1 MSMPGSFDG
10 DEARRQQEDTE
21 AILSRRRFLIQ
32 SALAGAGIAAA
43 ASDAQAQ
50 VCLSV
55 APPEPMPC
63 LKVVPP
69 GNEAAP
75 GGDAVTESIEPRTLF
90 SGHTAAVVGLAV
102 SPDGAMLAS
111 IGGDGTIRLWES
123 GTGRKLGE
131 MSFRAPAASASVSF
145 SPSGTLVSNNQD
157 SILLW
162 DVQTRR
168 NTAAITADKTTC
180 AIFSL
185 SGRSIASCGP
195 DGNVLLWDATTRRVR
210 NNFKGH
216 TAAATALAFAA
227 DGKTLASASA
237 DGTARLW
244 DVQTGG
250 ARVLAQQSP
259 IFAVA
264 FSPDGRYLASGGGSD
279 QAGEIKLWDAQ
290 SGRATATLTGH
301 AKKVLGVTFSRD
313 GRTLASCGEDGTLRL
328 WSVAARR
335 ALAVIRAHKGSANC
349 VEFSRGGRTL
359 FSAGADEKA
368 RAWDVTKWVQRQQEP
383 LELPDEPRVCLSVR
397 PEEPVPCLSPP
408 LPEQPQVCL
417 TVP

>member
-180 AIFSL
+180 AIFSP

-237 DGTARLW
+237 DGT
-244 DVQTGG
+244 G
-250 ARVLAQQSP
+250 AYGTCRPAERACWRS
-259 IFAVA
+259 
-264 FSPDGRYLASGGGSD
+264 
-279 QAGEIKLWDAQ
+279 KAQ
-290 SGRATATLTGH
+290 SSPLPSHRTDDTWHRAAVQIRPAKSSSGMLSRAAHGH
-301 AKKVLGVTFSRD
+301 A
-313 GRTLASCGEDGTLRL
+313 DGTCQEKSSALLSRVTAERWPPAARTARCRL
-328 WSVAARR
+328 WSVAAHR

-368 RAWDVTKWVQRQQEP
+368 RAWGRH
-383 LELPDEPRVCLSVR
+383 
-397 PEEPVPCLSPP
+397 
-408 LPEQPQVCL
+408 QVGPAAAG
-417 TVP
+417 TAGVAR